1 MGSPNAW
8 IVLPVLI
15 GLADLI
21 VALCVLELS
30 EEKTRI
36 QPTKS
41 FFLRRKQI
49 TGAANAAP
57 REIRRQHRRPTTQI
71 PRTYGNCTAEMLAR
85 SIHSSGRVPI
95 GRYRHRPWRLSFWR
109 TTGLLF
115 VPSSTNP
122 KSAFT
127 LTDWEYQPITPTG
140 PAKHYP
146 YTGGSML
153 RLSLHPHENRSHL
166 KRSLNADKSGRRTRR
181 LLVIASA
188 KDMLEPTSWV
198 RCIVVDSNTLQREE
212 GDPHAAVIRTAD
224 PLSVEGPTVHQRKQ
238 KEVPADALWLIVPES
253 KYLAPSKSWG
263 QMPECHNNQTMPT
276 DPITEKSDDTD
287 IRQYVKKRKASLWI
301 ARFVM
306 WFYFGVFVPG
316 SFGLYTKLT
325 SQFSLPE
332 IAFVVWYAV
341 YFTALTAT
349 VARLIVTAIKA
360 CCWRCRDG
368 QTRRTWQSRTQECLF
383 MGTPLR
389 FGPLFSEK
397 EWKEYYAHV
406 FHTSDGDPTGSA

>member
-95 GRYRHRPWRLSFWR
+95 DRYRHRPWRLSFWR
-109 TTGLLF
+109 TIGLLL

-198 RCIVVDSNTLQREE
+198 RCIVVNSNTLQRE
-212 GDPHAAVIRTAD
+212 R
-224 PLSVEGPTVHQRKQ
+224 RR
-238 KEVPADALWLIVPES
+238 
-253 KYLAPSKSWG
+253 PS
-263 QMPECHNNQTMPT
+263 
-276 DPITEKSDDTD
+276 
-287 IRQYVKKRKASLWI
+287 
-301 ARFVM
+301 
-306 WFYFGVFVPG
+306 
-316 SFGLYTKLT
+316 
-325 SQFSLPE
+325 
-332 IAFVVWYAV
+332 
-341 YFTALTAT
+341 
-349 VARLIVTAIKA
+349 
-360 CCWRCRDG
+360 RCGNTHR
-368 QTRRTWQSRTQECLF
+368 
-383 MGTPLR
+383 
-389 FGPLFSEK
+389 
-397 EWKEYYAHV
+397 
-406 FHTSDGDPTGSA
+406 